1 LISWDERY
9 AGDGFFYG
17 TEPNDFL
24 KEQAR
29 RIAPAGQVLCLAE
42 GEGRNATHLAE
53 LGHVVTA
60 VDQSAV
66 GLEKASRLAASRG
79 VALRTEQAD
88 LADWHLQPGAW
99 DAVVSIWCHLPG
111 VLRARVHREVVAGL
125 RPGGV
130 FILEA
135 YTPDQM
141 RHGTGGPKDPDLM
154 PTLAQLQAELAG
166 LVFEI
171 GIERERDVREGG
183 GHTGHSSVVQVVARR
198 VAPGGGPA

>member
-1 LISWDERY
+1 MISWDERY
-9 AGDGFFYG
+9 ARDGFFYG

-29 RIAPAGQVLCLAE
+29 WIAPAGQVVCLAE
-42 GEGRNATHLAE
+42 GEGRNATYLAG
-53 LGHVVTA
+53 LGHAVTA

-66 GLEKASRLAASRG
+66 GLDKASRLAASRG

-88 LADWHLQPGAW
+88 LADWHPRPGEW
-99 DAVVSIWCHLPG
+99 DGVVSIWCHLPSR
-111 VLRARVHREVVAGL
+111 LRARVHREVVAGL

-135 YTPDQM
+135 YTPHQL
-141 RHGTGGPKDPDLM
+141 RHGTGGPKDADLM

-198 VAPGGGPA
+198 PAQGGTST

>member
-1 LISWDERY
+1 MISWDERY

-24 KEQAR
+24 QEQAR
-29 RIAPAGQVLCLAE
+29 SIPAAGQVLCLAE
-42 GEGRNATHLAE
+42 GEGRNGTYLAQ
-53 LGHVVTA
+53 LGHAVTA

-66 GLEKASRLAASRG
+66 GLAKASRLAASRG

-88 LADWHLQPGAW
+88 LDHWTIPAGAW
-99 DAVVSIWCHLPG
+99 DAIVSIWCHLPSR
-111 VLRARVHREVVAGL
+111 LRTRVHREVVAGL

-135 YTPDQM
+135 YTPDQL
-141 RHGTGGPKDPDLM
+141 RYGTGGPKDADLM

-171 GIERERDVREGG
+171 GVERERDVREGG
-183 GHTGHSSVVQVVARR
+183 GHAGPSAVVQVVARR
-198 VAPGGGPA
+198 PAGGAAP

>member
-1 LISWDERY
+1 MISWDERY

-29 RIAPAGQVLCLAE
+29 WIAPAGQVLCLAE
-42 GEGRNATHLAE
+42 GEGRNATHLAG
-53 LGHVVTA
+53 LGHTVTA

-99 DAVVSIWCHLPG
+99 DAVVSIWCHLPS
-111 VLRARVHREVVAGL
+111 VLRSRVHREVVAGL

-141 RHGTGGPKDPDLM
+141 RNGTGGPKDPDLM

-198 VAPGGGPA
+198 PAQGGTSR